1 MLARWLITLRPK
13 DVASMARRILSTTG
27 LVTLNISVTTVW
39 QKEVRMTG
47 RVRFISARFH
57 YMF

>member
-1 MLARWLITLRPK
+1 
-13 DVASMARRILSTTG
+13 MARRILSTTG